1 MLRSMAAAM
10 SAIALGVSFISEAVT
25 ASQNTGG
32 ASTEAHVHLNEA
44 ATAAAVMFSQPILQA
59 AAIQSS
65 VSATALKWKVGD
77 KADYKMAGGI
87 LNGSVKS
94 FVREDNGA
102 EIWVQQDMD
111 MGFLGKQK
119 VEILFDKATGQVK
132 KLLANGQEQQLP
144 SASNVEVVETK
155 EDRVTVPA
163 GTFDAIYAKVKDR
176 SNGQIQEAWINPQEV
191 PITGMVKAIADSQL
205 GKINQE
211 LTAKS
216 FAP

>member
-1 MLRSMAAAM
+1 MLKSILAAM
-10 SAIALGVSFISEAVT
+10 SALVLGVTFVSESASAECAMAEKGTELAV
-25 ASQNTGG
+25 AF
-32 ASTEAHVHLNEA
+32 AEPV
-44 ATAAAVMFSQPILQA
+44 LQA
-59 AAIQSS
+59 AAIHSE

-77 KADYKMAGGI
+77 KADYKMSGGFI
-87 LNGSVKS
+87 NGTVKS
-94 FVREDNGA
+94 FVREDNGT

-144 SASNVEVVETK
+144 NASNVEVVETK

-163 GTFDAIYAKVKDR
+163 GTFDAIYAKIKDK
-176 SNGQIQEAWINPQEV
+176 SNGQIQEAWINPQDV
-191 PITGMVKAIADSQL
+191 PITGMVKAIADSQF

>member
-1 MLRSMAAAM
+1 MLKSLMAAM
-10 SAIALGVSFISEAVT
+10 SALVLAVSVAPVT
-25 ASQNTGG
+25 AS
-32 ASTEAHVHLNEA
+32 AECPMAEKVTEAAVA
-44 ATAAAVMFSQPILQA
+44 FAQPVVQAAVVQSQ
-59 AAIQSS
+59 
-65 VSATALKWKVGD
+65 VSATMLKWKVGD
-77 KADYKMAGGI
+77 KADYKMAGGFI
-87 LNGSVKS
+87 NGTVKS
-94 FVREDNGA
+94 FVREDNGT

-144 SASNVEVVETK
+144 SASNIEVVETK

-163 GTFDAIYAKVKDR
+163 GTFDAIYAKIKDR
-176 SNGQIQEAWINPQEV
+176 DNGQIQEAWINPQEV
-191 PITGMVKAIADSQL
+191 PITGMVKAIADSQF

>member
-1 MLRSMAAAM
+1 MLKSLFMALAA
-10 SAIALGVSFISEAVT
+10 LFISTSASAGNNCAHAAEHAQELAV
-25 ASQNTGG
+25 AS
-32 ASTEAHVHLNEA
+32 A
-44 ATAAAVMFSQPILQA
+44 QPV
-59 AAIQSS
+59 IQSAVIQS
-65 VSATALKWKVGD
+65 QVSATALKWKVGD

-94 FVREDNGA
+94 FVREDNGS

-132 KLLANGQEQQLP
+132 KLLANGQEQSLP
-144 SASNVEVVETK
+144 DTSNIEIVETK
-155 EDRVTVPA
+155 EASVTVPA
-163 GTFDAIYAKVKDR
+163 GTFDAIYAKIKDK

-191 PITGMVKAIADSQL
+191 PINGMVKAIADSQL
-205 GKINQE
+205 GKITQE

>member
-1 MLRSMAAAM
+1 MLK
-10 SAIALGVSFISEAVT
+10 SFIMAVAALLVS
-25 ASQNTGG
+25 AS
-32 ASTEAHVHLNEA
+32 ASAGTNCAHA
-44 ATAAAVMFSQPILQA
+44 AEHAAEYAEMLAVASAQPV
-59 AAIQSS
+59 IQSALIQS
-65 VSATALKWKVGD
+65 QVSATALKWKVGD

-94 FVREDNGA
+94 FVREDLGS

-132 KLLANGQEQQLP
+132 KLLANGQEQSLP
-144 SASNVEVVETK
+144 DTSNIEIVETK
-155 EDRVTVPA
+155 EASVTVPA
-163 GTFDAIYAKVKDR
+163 GTFDAIYAKIKDK

-191 PITGMVKAIADSQL
+191 PINGMVKAIADSQF
-205 GKINQE
+205 GKITQE

>member
-1 MLRSMAAAM
+1 MLKSLMAAM
-10 SAIALGVSFISEAVT
+10 SALVLAVSVAPAT
-25 ASQNTGG
+25 ASAECQM
-32 ASTEAHVHLNEA
+32 AEKATEL
-44 ATAAAVMFSQPILQA
+44 AVVLSQPVLQA
-59 AAIQSS
+59 AVIQSQ
-65 VSATALKWKVGD
+65 VSATMLKWKVGD
-77 KADYKMAGGI
+77 KADYKMAGGFI
-87 LNGSVKS
+87 NGTVKS
-94 FVREDNGA
+94 FVREDNGT

-144 SASNVEVVETK
+144 STSNIEVVETK

-163 GTFDAIYAKVKDR
+163 GTFDAIYAKIKDR
-176 SNGQIQEAWINPQEV
+176 DNGQIQEAWVNPQEV

>member
-1 MLRSMAAAM
+1 MLKSLFIALAAISASAVSVSAFAGTNCAQAAM
-10 SAIALGVSFISEAVT
+10 HAQELAVASA
-25 ASQNTGG
+25 
-32 ASTEAHVHLNEA
+32 
-44 ATAAAVMFSQPILQA
+44 QPV
-59 AAIQSS
+59 IQSALVQS
-65 VSATALKWKVGD
+65 QVSATALKWKVGD

-87 LNGSVKS
+87 LNGTVKS
-94 FVREDNGA
+94 FVREDLGS

-132 KLLANGQEQQLP
+132 KLLANGQEQSLP
-144 SASNVEVVETK
+144 DTSNIEIVETK
-155 EDRVTVPA
+155 EASITVPA
-163 GTFDAIYAKVKDR
+163 GTFDAIYAKIKDK

-191 PITGMVKAIADSQL
+191 PINGMVKAIADSQL
-205 GKINQE
+205 GKITQE

>member
-1 MLRSMAAAM
+1 
-10 SAIALGVSFISEAVT
+10 
-25 ASQNTGG
+25 
-32 ASTEAHVHLNEA
+32 
-44 ATAAAVMFSQPILQA
+44 
-59 AAIQSS
+59 
-65 VSATALKWKVGD
+65 
-77 KADYKMAGGI
+77 
-87 LNGSVKS
+87 
-94 FVREDNGA
+94 
-102 EIWVQQDMD
+102 MD

-144 SASNVEVVETK
+144 STSNIEVVETK

-163 GTFDAIYAKVKDR
+163 GTFDAIYAKIKDR
-176 SNGQIQEAWINPQEV
+176 DNGQIQEAWVNPQEV

>member
-1 MLRSMAAAM
+1 MLKSLMAAM
-10 SAIALGVSFISEAVT
+10 SALVLAVSVAPAT
-25 ASQNTGG
+25 ASAECQM
-32 ASTEAHVHLNEA
+32 AEKATELAVVLSQPVMQ
-44 ATAAAVMFSQPILQA
+44 AAV
-59 AAIQSS
+59 IQSQ
-65 VSATALKWKVGD
+65 VSATMLKWKVGD
-77 KADYKMAGGI
+77 KADYKMAGGFI
-87 LNGSVKS
+87 NGTVKS
-94 FVREDNGA
+94 FVREDNGT

-144 SASNVEVVETK
+144 STSNIEVVETK

-163 GTFDAIYAKVKDR
+163 GTFDAIYAKIKDR
-176 SNGQIQEAWINPQEV
+176 DNGQIQEAWVNPQEV

>member
-1 MLRSMAAAM
+1 MLKSLMAAM
-10 SAIALGVSFISEAVT
+10 SALVLAVSVAPAT
-25 ASQNTGG
+25 AS
-32 ASTEAHVHLNEA
+32 AECPMAEKATEL
-44 ATAAAVMFSQPILQA
+44 AVVFSQPVMHA
-59 AAIQSS
+59 AAIQSQ
-65 VSATALKWKVGD
+65 VSATMLKWKVGD
-77 KADYKMAGGI
+77 KADYKMAGGFI
-87 LNGSVKS
+87 NGTVKS
-94 FVREDNGA
+94 FVREDNGT
-102 EIWVQQDMD
+102 EVWVQQDMD

-144 SASNVEVVETK
+144 STSNIEVVETK

-163 GTFDAIYAKVKDR
+163 GTFDAIYAKIKDR
-176 SNGQIQEAWINPQEV
+176 DNGQIQEAWVNPQEV

>member
-1 MLRSMAAAM
+1 MLKSLF
-10 SAIALGVSFISEAVT
+10 IALAAISTSAVSVS
-25 ASQNTGG
+25 ASAGTNC
-32 ASTEAHVHLNEA
+32 A
-44 ATAAAVMFSQPILQA
+44 QA
-59 AAIQSS
+59 AAHAQELAVASAQPVIQSALVQS
-65 VSATALKWKVGD
+65 QVSATALKWKVGD

-87 LNGSVKS
+87 LNGTVKS
-94 FVREDNGA
+94 FVREDLGS

-132 KLLANGQEQQLP
+132 KLLANGQEQSLP
-144 SASNVEVVETK
+144 DTSNIEIVETK
-155 EDRVTVPA
+155 EASITVPA
-163 GTFDAIYAKVKDR
+163 GTFDAIYAKIKDK

-191 PITGMVKAIADSQL
+191 PINGMVKAIADSQM
-205 GKINQE
+205 GKITQE